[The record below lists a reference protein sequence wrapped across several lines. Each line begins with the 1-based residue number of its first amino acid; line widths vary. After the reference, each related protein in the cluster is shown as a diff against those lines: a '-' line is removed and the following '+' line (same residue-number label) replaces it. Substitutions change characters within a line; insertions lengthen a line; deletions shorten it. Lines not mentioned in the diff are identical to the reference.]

1 MYLFICLFVFRAW
14 SYICIP
20 MSRIMLGTKDQRMA
34 NVEKNSYGE
43 RTELGHLIFTSISG
57 SQRLFADCE

>member
-1 MYLFICLFVFRAW
+1 
-14 SYICIP
+14 
-20 MSRIMLGTKDQRMA
+20 MSQIMLGTKDQRTA

-57 SQRLFADCE
+57 SQ